1 MTPNATSEPVTLGPT
16 FKILKI
22 LRSFPKGT
30 SAGPS
35 GLSVQ
40 HLLDAASIPLHT
52 SIGDSLKGIVNLMAS
67 GKVPKPVATFLA
79 GGRLIALNKGKEGNP
94 PDVRPIAVGET
105 LRRLT
110 GKCICAILRD
120 KISLF
125 FQPSQFGVACKA
137 GVEKIVH
144 SLRRCID
151 ENWLSG
157 DFVVFKVDMSNAFN
171 MVSRQAVLDE
181 CATFFP
187 ELLPWVSW
195 CYGSHTSLWHPMG
208 QISSQSGVQ
217 QGDPLGPMLFALV
230 LHKLVTSIDAD
241 DDCLQLLLE
250 AWYLDDGV
258 LAGER
263 SAVIRALHL
272 IEELGPHLGLY
283 INFSKCELF
292 SRSGNSLFPPVVKSS
307 LLPNLDILG
316 APIGDFVHCSR
327 FIAEKCAM
335 PKILL
340 KALVDVSTVDL
351 HVAFSLL
358 RMCGSYCKLVHLA
371 RATPPSHC
379 ADYLKLFD
387 EEVRLCFTSCIA
399 VDVPDPN
406 WQQAQLSQ
414 SFGGLGFRSL
424 ALHCSAAFI
433 ASLASSGFGSADNI
447 HMLQA
452 VTRFN
457 TQVPPDESITA
468 EEVLVNL
475 PPQRAL
481 SKKLDMHVFQSLLS
495 SSSPVNKARILS
507 VSAPHAG
514 SWISVI
520 PSTGLDLHLNSAEC
534 QVALRWWLG
543 LDTSGGSLCP
553 HCPDIALDPLG
564 HHAASCRHGGD
575 VVARHNHL
583 RDIFANF
590 CRQAHLS
597 VRVEVGYGLARDH
610 VNSRPADVLVQGWD
624 RGKPAAFDV
633 TVASPLTPVTLNN
646 ASTSVGAAA
655 YAAEQRKHV
664 ANDTRCQELGW
675 TCIPL
680 AVETYGNWGKE
691 AQSVFSRLASL
702 LAIGQAI
709 PKPKMLGD
717 IYGHL
722 NMSLVR
728 SVARAIMGREN
739 VRIG

>member
-1 MTPNATSEPVTLGPT
+1 M
-16 FKILKI
+16 
-22 LRSFPKGT
+22 
-30 SAGPS
+30 
-35 GLSVQ
+35 
-40 HLLDAASIPLHT
+40 
-52 SIGDSLKGIVNLMAS
+52 
-67 GKVPKPVATFLA
+67 
-79 GGRLIALNKGKEGNP
+79 
-94 PDVRPIAVGET
+94 GET

-120 KISLF
+120 KISSF

-263 SAVIRALHL
+263 SAVLHALHL
-272 IEELGPHLGLY
+272 IEELGRHLGLY

-358 RMCGSYCKLVHLA
+358 RMCGSYCKLLHLA

-433 ASLASSGFGSADNI
+433 ASLASSGFGSANNI

-655 YAAEQRKHV
+655 YAAELRKHV
-664 ANDTRCQELGW
+664 ANDTDARS
-675 TCIPL
+675 
-680 AVETYGNWGKE
+680 WG
-691 AQSVFSRLASL
+691 
-702 LAIGQAI
+702 
-709 PKPKMLGD
+709 
-717 IYGHL
+717 GHV
-722 NMSLVR
+722 SP
-728 SVARAIMGREN
+728 
-739 VRIG
+739 

>member
-1 MTPNATSEPVTLGPT
+1 MGNYIRADVTRSDGSKPPHLQIAPFMWHNHMTLHAKGQASSLSTSSDPPNATSEPVTLGPT
-16 FKILKI
+16 FNILKI

-30 SAGPS
+30 SAGSS

-52 SIGDSLKGIVNLMAS
+52 SIGDFLKGIVNLMAS
-67 GKVPKPVATFLA
+67 GKVPVPMATFLA

-94 PDVRPIAVGET
+94 PDVMPIAVGET

-120 KISLF
+120 KISSF

-137 GVEKIVH
+137 GAEKIVH
-144 SLRRCID
+144 SLRRCIE

-157 DFVVFKVDMSNAFN
+157 DFVLFKVDMSNAFN
-171 MVSRQAVLDE
+171 MVSRQAVMDQ
-181 CATFFP
+181 CATYFP

-195 CYGSHTSLWHPMG
+195 CYGSHTSFWHPMG
-208 QISSQSGVQ
+208 QISSQTGVQ

-230 LHKLVTSIDAD
+230 LLKLVTSTDAD

-272 IEELGPHLGLY
+272 IEDLGPHLGLY

-316 APIGDFVHCSR
+316 APIGDFVHCSC

-358 RMCGSYCKLVHLA
+358 RMCGSYCKLIHLA

-387 EEVRLCFTSCIA
+387 EEVIMQ
-399 VDVPDPN
+399 PP
-406 WQQAQLSQ
+406 
-414 SFGGLGFRSL
+414 
-424 ALHCSAAFI
+424 
-433 ASLASSGFGSADNI
+433 AD
-447 HMLQA
+447 M
-452 VTRFN
+452 V
-457 TQVPPDESITA
+457 
-468 EEVLVNL
+468 
-475 PPQRAL
+475 
-481 SKKLDMHVFQSLLS
+481 
-495 SSSPVNKARILS
+495 
-507 VSAPHAG
+507 
-514 SWISVI
+514 
-520 PSTGLDLHLNSAEC
+520 
-534 QVALRWWLG
+534 
-543 LDTSGGSLCP
+543 
-553 HCPDIALDPLG
+553 
-564 HHAASCRHGGD
+564 
-575 VVARHNHL
+575 HNHL

-590 CRQAHLS
+590 CRRTHLS

-624 RGKPAAFDV
+624 RGKPGAFDV

-655 YAAEQRKHV
+655 YAAELRKHV

-675 TCIPL
+675 ICIPL
-680 AVETYGNWGKE
+680 AVETYGNWGME

-728 SVARAIMGREN
+728 SVARAIMGRDN

>member
-1 MTPNATSEPVTLGPT
+1 
-16 FKILKI
+16 
-22 LRSFPKGT
+22 
-30 SAGPS
+30 
-35 GLSVQ
+35 
-40 HLLDAASIPLHT
+40 
-52 SIGDSLKGIVNLMAS
+52 
-67 GKVPKPVATFLA
+67 
-79 GGRLIALNKGKEGNP
+79 
-94 PDVRPIAVGET
+94 
-105 LRRLT
+105 
-110 GKCICAILRD
+110 
-120 KISLF
+120 
-125 FQPSQFGVACKA
+125 
-137 GVEKIVH
+137 
-144 SLRRCID
+144 
-151 ENWLSG
+151 
-157 DFVVFKVDMSNAFN
+157 MS
-171 MVSRQAVLDE
+171 
-181 CATFFP
+181 
-187 ELLPWVSW
+187 
-195 CYGSHTSLWHPMG
+195 
-208 QISSQSGVQ
+208 
-217 QGDPLGPMLFALV
+217 
-230 LHKLVTSIDAD
+230 
-241 DDCLQLLLE
+241 LQL
-250 AWYLDDGV
+250 
-258 LAGER
+258 
-263 SAVIRALHL
+263 
-272 IEELGPHLGLY
+272 
-283 INFSKCELF
+283 
-292 SRSGNSLFPPVVKSS
+292 
-307 LLPNLDILG
+307 
-316 APIGDFVHCSR
+316 
-327 FIAEKCAM
+327 
-335 PKILL
+335 
-340 KALVDVSTVDL
+340 T
-351 HVAFSLL
+351 FSLL

-457 TQVPPDESITA
+457 TLVSPDESITA
-468 EEVLVNL
+468 EEVQVNL

-534 QVALRWWLG
+534 QIALRWWLG

-610 VNSRPADVLVQGWD
+610 VNSRPADALVQGWD

-655 YAAEQRKHV
+655 YAAELRKHV

-691 AQSVFSRLASL
+691 AQRVFSRLASL